1 MRVGS
6 PLLIPSMFH
15 ERTVKGGWGWG
26 AGVEEEGGETAE
38 EEERGG
44 VEEGESFGRSSNTYG
59 RPFRRCSRLSEK
71 RIVIW
76 QTI

>member
-38 EEERGG
+38 EEERG
-44 VEEGESFGRSSNTYG
+44 E
-59 RPFRRCSRLSEK
+59 
-71 RIVIW
+71 
-76 QTI
+76 